1 MKEGSL
7 EQLRVV
13 LDSLQDQVS
22 LSDLALGKLL
32 TFMQVDAQLSEQVEL
47 VRLVDSDGLT
57 LLHWAADR
65 GQVSKCSDQSKLISF
80 QITHK
85 KHLLVKE
92 IYNCT

>member
-1 MKEGSL
+1 MTLWDLVKEGSL

-22 LSDLALGKLL
+22 WSDVALVKLL
-32 TFMQVDAQLSEQVEL
+32 NSMQVDAQLSEQVEL

-65 GQVSKCSDQSKLISF
+65 GQVSIM
-80 QITHK
+80 
-85 KHLLVKE
+85 
-92 IYNCT
+92 Y

>member
-1 MKEGSL
+1 MTLWDLVKEGSL

-22 LSDLALGKLL
+22 WSDLALVKLL
-32 TFMQVDAQLSEQVEL
+32 NSMQVDAQLSEQVEL

-65 GQVSKCSDQSKLISF
+65 GQVSKCSDQS
-80 QITHK
+80 
-85 KHLLVKE
+85 
-92 IYNCT
+92 

>member
-22 LSDLALGKLL
+22 WSDLALVKLL
-32 TFMQVDAQLSEQVEL
+32 NSMQVDAQLSEQVEL

-65 GQVSKCSDQSKLISF
+65 GQVSIM
-80 QITHK
+80 H
-85 KHLLVKE
+85 
-92 IYNCT
+92 

>member
-22 LSDLALGKLL
+22 GSDLALVKLL
-32 TFMQVDAQLSEQVEL
+32 NSMQVDAQLSEQVEL

-65 GQVSKCSDQSKLISF
+65 GQVSKCSDQS
-80 QITHK
+80 
-85 KHLLVKE
+85 
-92 IYNCT
+92 

>member
-65 GQVSKCSDQSKLISF
+65 GQVSKCIDQS
-80 QITHK
+80 
-85 KHLLVKE
+85 
-92 IYNCT
+92 